1 MFYGALSTDIK
12 KSSCNWSM
20 FGEWMQNAV
29 TVTNNITES
38 VFKTNLKLKG
48 AKKQLILPKKHL
60 ILPNSPEGDAYTI
73 YFEHT
78 DKDELTAHLR
88 RLAFTIQALLQD
100 ERDHGSLNAFSWY
113 KKNIGDNVYEK
124 KDLNKYYNALRKAK
138 KYGESTDKLYLGKI
152 YLRIGI
158 AVTSEKPDEYQY
170 DKHTSYRLGVIHY
183 SELAEQ
189 EAPWECGFGEWVEKD
204 IVQKVKR
211 AEKVDLLERP
221 ERSEYIDLRRQT
233 NTSVGGFMVFVQY
246 GELYQGNCEDK
257 HNKDLNSMERK
268 RRFIDYHDG
277 AYESLRNSSYP
288 VKIVKVKRDQAS
300 MFFIPEVDKD
310 NDADTQNVGQQA
322 VDIYNRLCTLMAIL
336 PAGSSIGISYA
347 TKASGKLQEVT
358 RETFDSGKKVD
369 YFGAAVN
376 VAARMEMSTIAH
388 QTREGMTKP
397 LLPDS
402 RVAIAF
408 FGDDKD
414 PTYNKP
420 GYPFSYVVERLG
432 KEKVKKNGESTLVDL
447 NFISYRVDKFD
458 LHDINAGSGKL
469 FMISS
474 SLRGPRAFIIGEKVE
489 FQQNSRWKTGKIE
502 DLSSTDHSATISSG
516 RITYSGITFDNIRPV
531 VKTEETDD
539 LQKPDTIWK
548 DLEEE
553 FGIKD
558 AILKKLEE
566 KLGLSVEVEGDKDSA
581 LYNQLKF

>member
-20 FGEWMQNAV
+20 FGEWMQTAV

-38 VFKTNLKLKG
+38 VFNTNLKLKG
-48 AKKQLILPKKHL
+48 AKKQL

-113 KKNIGDNVYEK
+113 KTNIGDKVDEK
-124 KDLNKYYNALRKAK
+124 KDLNKYYNALMNAK
-138 KYGESTDKLYLGKI
+138 KYQESTDKKYLGKI
-152 YLRIGI
+152 FLRIGI

-204 IVQKVKR
+204 IVKKVKR
-211 AEKVDLLERP
+211 VETVDILERP
-221 ERSEYIDLRRQT
+221 VRSEYIDLLTQT
-233 NTSVGGFMVFVQY
+233 NESVGGFMVFVQY
-246 GELYQGNCEDK
+246 GELYPEDCEDG

-268 RRFIDYHDG
+268 RRFIEYHDD

-300 MFFIPEVDKD
+300 MFFIPEVKETTKKD
-310 NDADTQNVGQQA
+310 VDTQNVGQQA

-358 RETFDSGKKVD
+358 RKTFDSPGDKVD

-376 VAARMEMSTIAH
+376 VAARMEMSTVAH

-408 FGDDKD
+408 FGDE
-414 PTYNKP
+414 PGSTRNIP
-420 GYPFSYVVERLG
+420 GYPFSYVVTRLG
-432 KEKVKKNGESTLVDL
+432 KEKNNFKKDL

-474 SLRGPRAFIIGEKVE
+474 SLRGPRTFHVGEEVE
-489 FQQNSRWKTGKIE
+489 FQQKSKWKTGKIE
-502 DLSSTDHSATISSG
+502 DLSSTDHSATISSD
-516 RITYSGITFDNIRPV
+516 RSTYAGITFDNIRPV
-531 VKTEETDD
+531 IKTKETDD
-539 LQKPDTIWK
+539 LPEPDVI
-548 DLEEE
+548 LEELKE
-553 FGIKD
+553 KIGIKD
-558 AILKKLEE
+558 AILKKLQEKIGLPVKLEGEE
-566 KLGLSVEVEGDKDSA
+566 DSA
-581 LYNQLKF
+581 VYNQLKF

>member
-20 FGEWMQNAV
+20 FGEWMQTAV

-38 VFKTNLKLKG
+38 VFKTNSKLKG
-48 AKKQLILPKKHL
+48 AKKQLISPKKQL

-113 KKNIGDNVYEK
+113 KNNIGDKVYEK
-124 KDLNKYYNALRKAK
+124 KDLNKYYNALRNAK
-138 KYGESTDKLYLGKI
+138 KYQQSTDKVYLGKI
-152 YLRIGI
+152 FLRIGI

-204 IVQKVKR
+204 IVKKVKR
-211 AEKVDLLERP
+211 VEKVDLLERP
-221 ERSEYIDLRRQT
+221 ERREYIDLLKQT
-233 NTSVGGFMVFVQY
+233 NTPVGGFMVFVQY
-246 GELYQGNCEDK
+246 GDLYPVDYEDK

-268 RRFIDYHDG
+268 RRFIEYHDD
-277 AYESLRNSSYP
+277 AHESLRNSSYS
-288 VKIVKVKRDQAS
+288 VEIVKVKRDQAS

-310 NDADTQNVGQQA
+310 RDADTQNVGQQA

-358 RETFDSGKKVD
+358 RDTFDSGEKVD

-414 PTYNKP
+414 PTYKKP

-432 KEKVKKNGESTLVDL
+432 KEKNNLKKDL

-474 SLRGPRAFIIGEKVE
+474 SLRGPRAFIIGEEVE
-489 FQQNSRWKTGKIE
+489 FQQNSRWKEGTIT

-516 RITYSGITFDNIRPV
+516 RSTYAGITFDNIRPV
-531 VKTEETDD
+531 IKTKKTDD
-539 LQKPDTIWK
+539 LPEPDVILK
-548 DLEEE
+548 KLEEN

-566 KLGLSVEVEGDKDSA
+566 NFGLSVEVEGEEGDVV
-581 LYNQLKF
+581 YNQLKF

>member
-20 FGEWMQNAV
+20 FGEWMQTAV
-29 TVTNNITES
+29 TVTNNITEG
-38 VFKTNLKLKG
+38 VFTINQLQN
-48 AKKQLILPKKHL
+48 ASKQM

-100 ERDHGSLNAFSWY
+100 ERGEDGSLNAFSWY
-113 KKNIGDNVYEK
+113 KNNIGDKVYEK
-124 KDLNKYYNALRKAK
+124 KDLNKYYNALTKAK
-138 KYGESTDKLYLGKI
+138 KYQQSTDKKYLGKI

-189 EAPWECGFGEWVEKD
+189 EAPWKCGYGEWVEKD
-204 IVQKVKR
+204 IVKKV
-211 AEKVDLLERP
+211 EKVEEVNQLLTP
-221 ERSEYIDLRRQT
+221 DPVVYNALKTQT
-233 NTSVGGFMVFVQY
+233 NESVGGFMVFVQY
-246 GELYQGNCEDK
+246 GELYPEDCEDG

-268 RRFIDYHDG
+268 RRFIEYHDD
-277 AYESLRNSSYP
+277 AHESLRNSSYN
-288 VKIVKVKRDQAS
+288 VEIVKVKRDQAS
-300 MFFIPEVDKD
+300 MFFITEVRT
-310 NDADTQNVGQQA
+310 ARGYEATGVATQNVGQQA

-347 TKASGKLQEVT
+347 TKASGKLQKVT
-358 RETFDSGKKVD
+358 RYTFDSGEKVD

-414 PTYNKP
+414 PTYHKP

-432 KEKVKKNGESTLVDL
+432 KETEEKESKKVLVDL

-474 SLRGPRAFIIGEKVE
+474 SLRGPRAFIIGEEVE
-489 FQQNSRWKTGKIE
+489 FQQNSSRWKTGKIE

-516 RITYSGITFDNIRPV
+516 GSTYAGITFDNIRPV
-531 VKTEETDD
+531 IKTKETDD
-539 LQKPDTIWK
+539 L
-548 DLEEE
+548 LEP
-553 FGIKD
+553 D
-558 AILKKLEE
+558 AILKKLEGKIGIKDVILKKIE
-566 KLGLSVEVEGDKDSA
+566 KNFGLSVEVEGEEDSA
-581 LYNQLKF
+581 VYNRLKF

>member
-29 TVTNNITES
+29 TITNNITES
-38 VFKTNLKLKG
+38 VFKTNPLKG
-48 AKKQLILPKKHL
+48 AKTQL

-73 YFEHT
+73 YFEHA
-78 DKDELTAHLR
+78 DKDKLTTYLR
-88 RLAFTIQALLQD
+88 RLAYTIQALLQD

-113 KKNIGDNVYEK
+113 KKNIGDNVDEK
-124 KDLNKYYNALRKAK
+124 KDLNKYYNALRNAK
-138 KYGESTDKLYLGKI
+138 KYQESTDKVYLGKI

-189 EAPWECGFGEWVEKD
+189 EAPWGGGYGEWVEKD
-204 IVQKVKR
+204 IVKKVER
-211 AEKVDLLERP
+211 VEKVDILERP
-221 ERSEYIDLRRQT
+221 ERSEYIYLLRQT

-246 GELYQGNCEDK
+246 GDLYTVDCEDK

-268 RRFIDYHDG
+268 LRFIKYHDD
-277 AYESLRNSSYP
+277 AYESLLNSSYI
-288 VKIVKVKRDQAS
+288 VEIVKVKRDQAS
-300 MFFIPEVDKD
+300 MFFIPEVK
-310 NDADTQNVGQQA
+310 NARNADTQNVGQQA
-322 VDIYNRLCTLMAIL
+322 VDIYKRLCTLMAIL

-347 TKASGKLQEVT
+347 TQASGKLQEVT
-358 RETFDSGKKVD
+358 RDTFDSGEKVD

-414 PTYNKP
+414 QIYNKP
-420 GYPFSYVVERLG
+420 GYPFSYVVDRLG
-432 KEKVKKNGESTLVDL
+432 KEKNNLKKDL

-474 SLRGPRAFIIGEKVE
+474 SLRGPRTFQEGEEVE
-489 FQQNSRWKTGKIE
+489 FQQNSRWKRGKIK
-502 DLSSTDHSATISSG
+502 DISSTDHSATIQSDTS
-516 RITYSGITFDNIRPV
+516 TYAGITFDNIRPII
-531 VKTEETDD
+531 KTKETDA
-539 LQKPDTIWK
+539 LQEP
-548 DLEEE
+548 
-553 FGIKD
+553 D

-566 KLGLSVEVEGDKDSA
+566 KIGIKDAILKKIKEKFGVLVEVEGEEDSA
-581 LYNQLKF
+581 VYNQLKF

>member
-20 FGEWMQNAV
+20 FGEWMQTAV

-38 VFKTNLKLKG
+38 VFTENHLQD
-48 AKKQLILPKKHL
+48 AKKQL

-78 DKDELTAHLR
+78 DKDELTTHLR
-88 RLAFTIQALLQD
+88 RLAFTIQALLQG
-100 ERDHGSLNAFSWY
+100 EREKNGSLNAFSWY
-113 KKNIGDNVYEK
+113 KNNIGGKYDDK
-124 KDLNKYYNALRKAK
+124 KDLNKYYNALMNAK
-138 KYGESTDKLYLGKI
+138 KYGESTDKKYLGKI

-170 DKHTSYRLGVIHY
+170 DNHTSYRLGVIHY

-189 EAPWECGFGEWVEKD
+189 EAPWECGYAEWVEKD
-204 IVQKVKR
+204 IVKKVKIV
-211 AEKVDLLERP
+211 ENVDILERP
-221 ERSEYIDLRRQT
+221 NRRDREYIGLRRQK

-246 GELYQGNCEDK
+246 GELYPADCEDK

-268 RRFIDYHDG
+268 RRFIEYHDD
-277 AYESLRNSSYP
+277 AHESLRNSSYK

-300 MFFIPEVDKD
+300 MFFIPEVNKD
-310 NDADTQNVGQQA
+310 RDADTQNVGQQA

-358 RETFDSGKKVD
+358 RDTFDSGEKVD

-408 FGDDKD
+408 FGDDKGS
-414 PTYNKP
+414 TYKKP

-432 KEKVKKNGESTLVDL
+432 KEKNNLKKDL

-474 SLRGPRAFIIGEKVE
+474 SLRGPRTFQEGEEVE
-489 FQQNSRWKTGKIE
+489 FQQNSRWKRGKIK
-502 DLSSTDHSATISSG
+502 DISSTDHSATIQSDTS
-516 RITYSGITFDNIRPV
+516 TYAGITFDNIRPIIKTKDP
-531 VKTEETDD
+531 VKEKE
-539 LQKPDTIWK
+539 
-548 DLEEE
+548 
-553 FGIKD
+553 IKD
-558 AILKKLEE
+558 ILGELEGME
-566 KLGLSVEVEGDKDSA
+566 EASTEDKEDSA
-581 LYNQLKF
+581 VYNRLKF

>member
-20 FGEWMQNAV
+20 FGEWMQTAV
-29 TVTNNITES
+29 TVTNNITELA
-38 VFKTNLKLKG
+38 FTMNPLKG
-48 AKKQLILPKKHL
+48 AKKQL

-73 YFEHT
+73 NFEHT

-88 RLAFTIQALLQD
+88 RLAFTIQVLLQD

-113 KKNIGDNVYEK
+113 KNNIGDKVYEK
-124 KDLNKYYNALRKAK
+124 KDLNKYYNALRNAK
-138 KYGESTDKLYLGKI
+138 KYQQSTDKVYLGKI

-204 IVQKVKR
+204 IVKKVKR
-211 AEKVDLLERP
+211 VETADLLERP
-221 ERSEYIDLRRQT
+221 ERSEYIYLLRQT
-233 NTSVGGFMVFVQY
+233 NTPVGGFMVFVQY
-246 GELYQGNCEDK
+246 GDLYPVDYEDK

-268 RRFIDYHDG
+268 RRFIEYHDD
-277 AYESLRNSSYP
+277 AHESLRNSSYS
-288 VKIVKVKRDQAS
+288 VEIVKVKRDQAS
-300 MFFIPEVDKD
+300 MFFIPEVYKD
-310 NDADTQNVGQQA
+310 RDADTQNVGQQA

-358 RETFDSGKKVD
+358 RDTFDSGEKVD

-414 PTYNKP
+414 PTYKKP

-432 KEKVKKNGESTLVDL
+432 KEKNNLKKDL

-474 SLRGPRAFIIGEKVE
+474 SLRGPRAFIIGEEVE
-489 FQQNSRWKTGKIE
+489 FQQNSRWKEGTIT

-516 RITYSGITFDNIRPV
+516 RSTYAGITFDNIRPV
-531 VKTEETDD
+531 IKTKKTDD
-539 LQKPDTIWK
+539 LPEPDVILK
-548 DLEEE
+548 KLEEN

-566 KLGLSVEVEGDKDSA
+566 NFGLSVEVEGEEGDVV
-581 LYNQLKF
+581 YNQLKF